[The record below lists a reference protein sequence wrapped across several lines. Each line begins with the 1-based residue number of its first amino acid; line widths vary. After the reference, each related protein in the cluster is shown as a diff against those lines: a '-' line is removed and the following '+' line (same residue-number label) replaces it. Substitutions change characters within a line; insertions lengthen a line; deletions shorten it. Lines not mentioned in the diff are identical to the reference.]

1 VARGGEVVR
10 CLSRGGG
17 AGITFVNGTI
27 VQSTISYFSFVYFEG
42 GYVFNYQK

>member
-10 CLSRGGG
+10 CLSRG
-17 AGITFVNGTI
+17 ASITFVNGTM